1 MTDLTLV
8 GLSGSLRKDS
18 TNRKLLHDAAK
29 RFGAS
34 TFIEGDLRLPLY
46 DGDLEEAEGIPAA
59 VQTLAEQIASADA
72 VIITS
77 PEYNRALS
85 GVLKNA
91 LDWISRVPDM
101 AVWTDKPVAIMS
113 ATAGRSGGELVQA
126 STRQAMMPFQPRLV
140 IGPDVL
146 IGANYEQWDENGEL
160 VSDRYASAI
169 DALMAKLKREALAQ
183 ASN

>member
-8 GLSGSLRKDS
+8 GLNGALRKES
-18 TNRKLLHDAAK
+18 TNRKLLHEAAK
-29 RFGAS
+29 RFGTS

-59 VQTLAEQIASADA
+59 VETLAQQIASADA
-72 VIITS
+72 VIITT

-91 LDWISRVPDM
+91 LDWISRVPGG
-101 AVWTDKPVAIMS
+101 VWTDKPVAIMS
-113 ATAGRSGGELVQA
+113 ATAGRSGGELAQA
-126 STRQAMMPFQPRLV
+126 SARQAILPFQPRLV

-160 VSDRYASAI
+160 VSDRYAQAI
-169 DALMAKLKREALAQ
+169 DGLMAKLKREALAT
-183 ASN
+183 A